1 MKIVLQDREC
11 TSINESSRRADSLVG
26 NISGIIKGVSE
37 MPCGHDSFGLFSF
50 RPEIPQVSVFSRVAH
65 WSPGSGGGKVCRDS
79 ARMSA
84 VGEALERYCSA
95 LYDDNSLYFGSYVE
109 FRDYAVNP
117 GDFVLFSKRQYQQD
131 GFWFPEFSE
140 TNMMGWV
147 EGYSLTE
154 QKEVLVPAH
163 LVYLPYKRKD
173 NESALCESV
182 STGTACGS
190 SLEEAILK
198 GIYEVVERDAFMIMW
213 LNGLPMPDVIVES
226 SKNEETLKLLERI
239 SNSNLSLYVKYIT
252 NDIDIPIFLGILTDK
267 SGVPP
272 VLAVGACANLNA
284 EQALLS
290 AIEESITT
298 RMWAKILVNKNPHY
312 IYDESTPDNI
322 KDFDDHVLLY
332 GKVDL
337 RTNVP
342 FLFDFNTSVSMEK
355 ITKDASTSVKKN
367 IEKCVEILE
376 QKNLNVIL
384 SDITTTDIRDAGF
397 FVTKTLIPGAHPLNG
412 AYDYR
417 CLGGRR
423 LYQVPVI
430 LGYRTNNITDEE
442 LNKYPHPFP

>member
-1 MKIVLQDREC
+1 MKIVLQDRER
-11 TSINESSRRADSLVG
+11 TSINESSRRADCLVG
-26 NISGIIKGVSE
+26 NKSGIIKGVSE
-37 MPCGHDSFGLFSF
+37 VPCGHDSFGLFNF
-50 RPEIPQVSVFSRVAH
+50 RPEIPQVSVFSRVAR

-109 FRDYAVNP
+109 FNEYAVNP
-117 GDFVLFSKRQYQQD
+117 RDFALFSKRQYQQE

-140 TNMMGWV
+140 TNMMGWI

-213 LNGLPMPDVIVES
+213 LNGLVMPGVIIES
-226 SKNEETLKLLERI
+226 SRNEKTLGLLERI

-252 NDIDIPIFLGILTDK
+252 NDIDIPIFLGILADR
-267 SGVPP
+267 SGAPP

-284 EQALLS
+284 EEALLS
-290 AIEESITT
+290 AIEETITT

-312 IYDESTPDNI
+312 VYNENNFDHI

-332 GKVDL
+332 GKEDL
-337 RTNVP
+337 RMKVP
-342 FLFDFNTSVSMEK
+342 FLFNSDSMVSMDRM
-355 ITKDASTSVKKN
+355 TKKASKNVKEN
-367 IEKCVEILE
+367 IEKCVKILE
-376 QKNLNVIL
+376 QKHLNVIL
-384 SDITTTDIRDAGF
+384 SDITTADIRDAGF

-417 CLGGRR
+417 CLGGSR
-423 LYQVPVI
+423 LYQVPVM
-430 LGYRTNNITDEE
+430 LGYRTDDVTDDE